1 MQERHELGQ
10 ITMRSEEIVAHVV
23 GMAGRVANAQ
33 DARDLRDPLRQPRQ
47 RPGAALGALAV
58 VGVDVLAEQRHLAHA
73 KGRKPLDFLNDLMGG
88 ARDLCAARIGH
99 HAECAELVAAFLHG
113 DEGAEAARAN
123 FFRGGIGE
131 MVEFVLNGKF
141 RVHHPRAIARAAQE
155 VRQAMVVLRAHHQ
168 IDGGLAAQDL
178 GALRLG
184 DTTGDRDLGV
194 DAARG
199 ALLFQQANLAKLRK
213 DLLGGMFADMAGVE
227 HDEIGALHHRRFLI
241 AFFRKHIGHARGVI
255 DIHLTAVG
263 LHKHLALA
271 IIHLRGSVTLRLQNP
286 NPCLG

>member
-1 MQERHELGQ
+1 MDSLSSYFPHVPELGLLGDQLLLFHRGVRQPPALRFQEIYVEDSCFAGCGKERHNLCTETDVTALCLG
-10 ITMRSEEIVAHVV
+10 
-23 GMAGRVANAQ
+23 
-33 DARDLRDPLRQPRQ
+33 
-47 RPGAALGALAV
+47 PGARATADWLL
-58 VGVDVLAEQRHLAHA
+58 
-73 KGRKPLDFLNDLMGG
+73 FL
-88 ARDLCAARIGH
+88 AARERRSFH
-99 HAECAELVAAFLHG
+99 EVAAQYLHVRLTMF
-113 DEGAEAARAN
+113 DGAPPTL
-123 FFRGGIGE
+123 F
-131 MVEFVLNGKF
+131 
-141 RVHHPRAIARAAQE
+141 
-155 VRQAMVVLRAHHQ
+155 
-168 IDGGLAAQDL
+168 
-178 GALRLG
+178 
-184 DTTGDRDLGV
+184 

-213 DLLGGMFADMAGVE
+213 NLLGGVFADMAGVE